1 MDLFLLLIL
10 ICLAGD
16 PRPDLSGNL
25 QPQVL
30 IYGPGHGAGSPGNDA
45 SPGARRRFLSTPW
58 KPSTWVE
65 KSVAERK
72 DFGGH
77 VEGTQFLTRG
87 APGILDPSCSF
98 QITVFLFV
106 LDTWLF
112 SLVSADNVILLYFP
126 SIPPSR
132 YF

>member
-1 MDLFLLLIL
+1 METEHL
-10 ICLAGD
+10 G
-16 PRPDLSGNL
+16 G
-25 QPQVL
+25 
-30 IYGPGHGAGSPGNDA
+30 
-45 SPGARRRFLSTPW
+45 
-58 KPSTWVE
+58 E
-65 KSVAERK
+65 ERGRK
-72 DFGGH
+72 EGLWGTH